1 MNKHQRRLAV
11 FALSA
16 SMTPD
21 RGLSPLRMVL
31 HAALGVIMLLP
42 TMCRRRADLLVV
54 WWWIQ
59 AYMQAGTSIASKSV
73 KI

>member
-21 RGLSPLRMVL
+21 RRLLPLRMVL
-31 HAALGVIMLLP
+31 HVALGVIMLLP
-42 TMCRRRADLLVV
+42 AMCRRRTDLLVL

-59 AYMQAGTSIASKSV
+59 AYMQAGTAIASKR
-73 KI
+73 IET

>member
-1 MNKHQRRLAV
+1 
-11 FALSA
+11 
-16 SMTPD
+16 
-21 RGLSPLRMVL
+21 MVL